1 MLEEKVG
8 VLEEKLEK
16 ETIMN
21 KIELDR
27 KLQMLEKKFEKK
39 IKIRVLKEKI
49 CTLETTKTKMGEK
62 IYMLE
67 KSHEKKI
74 LELEKKMC
82 SLMASGPSIHPSFLS
97 KLANATPRDQKQMLG
112 DRLFPIICNISRD
125 DDQATKI
132 INHLLGSENQQLLL
146 MLEDYDYLLNR
157 IKNLKN

>member
-1 MLEEKVG
+1 M
-8 VLEEKLEK
+8 
-16 ETIMN
+16 
-21 KIELDR
+21 
-27 KLQMLEKKFEKK
+27 
-39 IKIRVLKEKI
+39 
-49 CTLETTKTKMGEK
+49 CEK

-97 KLANATPRDQKQMLG
+97 KLANATPKDQKQMLG

-132 INHLLGSENQQLLL
+132 INHLLRSENQQLLL
-146 MLEDYDYLLNR
+146 MLEDYDYLLKR

>member
-1 MLEEKVG
+1 MLVSQKD
-8 VLEEKLEK
+8 
-16 ETIMN
+16 
-21 KIELDR
+21 ELFA
-27 KLQMLEKKFEKK
+27 LTNLK
-39 IKIRVLKEKI
+39 IKICVLEEKI

-62 IYMLE
+62 IYTLE

-82 SLMASGPSIHPSFLS
+82 SLMALGPSIHPSIHLS
-97 KLANATPRDQKQMLG
+97 YPSWPMLLLKTRS
-112 DRLFPIICNISRD
+112 RLFPIIRNISWD

-146 MLEDYDYLLNR
+146 MLEDYDYLLKR